1 MDGLQRALRVP
12 LTTTTPSTT
21 HTQFESHHYH
31 HPEHVII
38 TSGCGTIDGGKRS
51 KQVCFCFLVACLFSQ
66 SFYCLP
72 RTFQL
77 DVFPPSSFLTTPAAA
92 AARLSR
98 HLVTKLSHAPISD
111 STATTTPRVET
122 LAEKETRRHPAK
134 AGRQGL
140 LMMMEGCLII
150 LYSGFPGPF
159 RLSCLSVYNL
169 FFFLLFFFWDT
180 SILSKTFSSFN
191 SNAGPIPHTDPTTN
205 FRFSRFFYFIVNIL
219 DFSELYSS
227 AP

>member
-1 MDGLQRALRVP
+1 LGPSTNQSLLRKAQSNHTSVPPKGRDARNGEAFFAPGISGATRAIQSIPPRPPVPPADPGSDGIGWIGWMDGLQRALRVP

-98 HLVTKLSHAPISD
+98 HLVTKLSHVRP
-111 STATTTPRVET
+111 
-122 LAEKETRRHPAK
+122 
-134 AGRQGL
+134 
-140 LMMMEGCLII
+140 
-150 LYSGFPGPF
+150 
-159 RLSCLSVYNL
+159 LSL
-169 FFFLLFFFWDT
+169 
-180 SILSKTFSSFN
+180 
-191 SNAGPIPHTDPTTN
+191 
-205 FRFSRFFYFIVNIL
+205 R
-219 DFSELYSS
+219 
-227 AP
+227 